1 MGCVDTLLL
10 VRIHIIYVVIKA
22 IENYL
27 DRESNSK
34 ESIDLTDFTAHYDV
48 IMTRLSRPK
57 MRKSAFVLE
66 S

>member
-10 VRIHIIYVVIKA
+10 VRIRIVFVVVEA
-22 IENYL
+22 IENDL
-27 DRESNSK
+27 DWESNSK
-34 ESIDLTDFTAHYDV
+34 VSFNLTDFTAHYDV

-57 MRKSAFVLE
+57 MRKSAFALE